1 LNSHDE
7 AAIKVIADEASH
19 ISLWEDWSDRLP
31 KTDSYPEM
39 ADLKEFLFGLTPS
52 ALLGA
57 IHSFE
62 VQQPEVAQTKMEG
75 LIKYYGFDNSEL
87 RYFREHL
94 SEHEH
99 VDYGISLLN
108 EKAEKNEFEI
118 GFRLGSEKFY
128 QALDL
133 FV

>member
-1 LNSHDE
+1 
-7 AAIKVIADEASH
+7 
-19 ISLWEDWSDRLP
+19 
-31 KTDSYPEM
+31 
-39 ADLKEFLFGLTPS
+39 
-52 ALLGA
+52 LGA

-108 EKAEKNEFEI
+108 EKAEKKEFEI

-128 QALDL
+128 HALDL